1 MGIMK
6 KEEKKWGG
14 AREGAG
20 RSSLYKGEKKQK
32 ITLSLTERAIE
43 ILNNKANVN
52 QVSRSDYLNR
62 LILINEKQSE

>member
-1 MGIMK
+1 MK